1 MLLCFMF
8 KNNIFIKDRYEKKS
22 SKEDIVNKKRL
33 NRKRR
38 AADAINENYHN
49 SDVTKSTHHRKLQD
63 GVDPHTQAH
72 SNTQEDS
79 ILPLSP
85 IKTFPP
91 QAPSTSSST
100 MPPPYSFAS
109 PKDLYKI
116 APSGIRP
123 QSGDPLPRNG
133 RNGVAKGLV
142 MDTRGNFK
150 MHYANDGRGPPQ
162 RTSVLFGD
170 SPIKDAKVS
179 HSIIRYY
186 TQKIKMSI
194 CTSIHI
200 C

>member
-1 MLLCFMF
+1 
-8 KNNIFIKDRYEKKS
+8 
-22 SKEDIVNKKRL
+22 
-33 NRKRR
+33 
-38 AADAINENYHN
+38 
-49 SDVTKSTHHRKLQD
+49 
-63 GVDPHTQAH
+63 VDSHTVAH

-85 IKTFPP
+85 IKTFSP
-91 QAPSTSSST
+91 QAPSASSST

-179 HSIIRYY
+179 YSVICYY
-186 TQKIKMSI
+186 TKKKKNCVHMY
-194 CTSIHI
+194 IHTYQSLALFVPPLLL
-200 C
+200 

>member
-1 MLLCFMF
+1 
-8 KNNIFIKDRYEKKS
+8 
-22 SKEDIVNKKRL
+22 
-33 NRKRR
+33 
-38 AADAINENYHN
+38 
-49 SDVTKSTHHRKLQD
+49 
-63 GVDPHTQAH
+63 
-72 SNTQEDS
+72 
-79 ILPLSP
+79 LPLSP
-85 IKTFPP
+85 IKTFSP
-91 QAPSTSSST
+91 QAPSASSST
-100 MPPPYSFAS
+100 LPPPYSFAS

-179 HSIIRYY
+179 YSIICYY
-186 TQKIKMSI
+186 TKKKKKIVSI

-200 C
+200 CLLHFLCPPCSFRSSAHIPFLLSSSSFSPTQQGASGKLLECI